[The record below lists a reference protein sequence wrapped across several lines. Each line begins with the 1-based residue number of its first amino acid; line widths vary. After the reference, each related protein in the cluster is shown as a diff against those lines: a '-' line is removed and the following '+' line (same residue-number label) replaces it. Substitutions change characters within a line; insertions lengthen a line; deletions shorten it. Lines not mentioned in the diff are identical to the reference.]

1 MKTELIEKASQKIG
15 DNQLLI
21 NIVSKRV
28 QQLNH
33 GADPYVPTDPETG
46 AGDIALMELLAD
58 KLVWREETEAD
69 REVGASIGTSP
80 DSVSR
85 RRKRR

>member
-58 KLVWREETEAD
+58 KLTWREETEAD
-69 REVGASIGTSP
+69 RANRGSAETLP
-80 DSVSR
+80 DLNNDTPEA
-85 RRKRR
+85 

>member
-1 MKTELIEKASQKIG
+1 MKTELIEKASRKIG

-58 KLVWREETEAD
+58 KLTWREETETD
-69 REVGASIGTSP
+69 REESESSAALQGTNIEAQE
-80 DSVSR
+80 V
-85 RRKRR
+85 

>member
-1 MKTELIEKASQKIG
+1 MKTELIEKASQKVG

-21 NIVSKRV
+21 NIISKRV

-46 AGDIALMELLAD
+46 AGDSALMELLAD
-58 KLVWREETEAD
+58 KLTWREETDED
-69 REVGASIGTSP
+69 REGGGFGGLAERGEEEMSE
-80 DSVSR
+80 D
-85 RRKRR
+85 